1 MKTGPRAS
9 KYNRKPLA
17 ALLLLAGA
25 GIVIACG
32 PEFPAQLL
40 DDRAATLRATPA
52 NSFGY
57 EAARLVQA
65 SDGLQAREAYELP
78 DGSYQQNAL
87 PEDRDPALT
96 PAQRATARAMRAQP
110 DGDRAYALGAGLPE
124 AVRLYTAAAVDTQAA
139 RGPDADRLLELARA
153 RYRAILQLPPQQAM
167 ARSVWA
173 AYMLAEIGDEAE
185 LTAGDAEAQ
194 RQAAAQAYARVRQ
207 LARDG
212 APDPLGLAVAS
223 YGQEARLFLAGPQGQ
238 CSYMELVNAEPCM
251 DAIPAASLQHALRLY
266 AEQAARESGSGNA
279 SLRMLAQWALEDPAR
294 TRRLIDDPVSQRL
307 LVAYALARVGDI
319 VDGRPDSASDP
330 FAAYD
335 TTGQIGLADAAQGH
349 EVTPN
354 PALQS
359 LVAALETQD
368 LRQVPDAD
376 RVAALAYRIGRYDL
390 AQTLVARLDTALAWW
405 VRAKLALRQGDTLAA
420 AQAYAQAARAFPRA
434 DGSVEATGAARLLG
448 EQGVLTLSRGQY
460 VEALD
465 QLLNATVTDD
475 STQGFWLSTPYWND
489 AAYVAERVLTT
500 AELKAYVDRHA
511 PAAPAS
517 AGSAPRDLQNFY
529 EWVRQHPI
537 TASDR
542 LRLLLARRL
551 VRDGSIEQALPYFPA
566 DSDARY
572 ATLESVD
579 GKSEMRLP
587 QTRRLAAEYGAALR
601 RAGHAWGRTSRAEA
615 WYEASRLARRDGMEI
630 MGYEQEPDFAVY
642 GGNTSYG
649 AGRSAIPGWKA
660 YDGDAST
667 PETPDTPALRAAA
680 ALPGPFVTEE
690 ERRRYAASEAR
701 PYARFHYREIAANHA
716 LRAADELPH
725 RSQAYAAVLC
735 QGARYIIDD
744 APELASA
751 IYRRYIEQGAQV
763 PFSGSFGRECAAPDF
778 QAAAWF
784 HYAQAEKSWERLR
797 RSHPGLLLAAALLAL
812 AGGAAA
818 ILAWRYT
825 AARTDRRR
833 A

>member
-1 MKTGPRAS
+1 M
-9 KYNRKPLA
+9 YNRKLLA
-17 ALLLLAGA
+17 TLLLLTGA

-57 EAARLVQA
+57 EAARLVSA
-65 SDGLQAREAYELP
+65 SDALQAREGYDLP
-78 DGSYQQNAL
+78 DGGYLQNAL

-96 PAQRATARAMRAQP
+96 PAQRAVARAMRAQP
-110 DGDRAYALGAGLPE
+110 DGDQAYALGTGLPE
-124 AVRLYTAAAVDTQAA
+124 AVRLYTAAAVDTHAA
-139 RGPDADRLLELARA
+139 RGADTDRLLEQARA
-153 RYRAILQLPPQQAM
+153 RYRAILQLPPPQAA

-185 LTAGDAEAQ
+185 LTASDADAQ
-194 RQAAAQAYARVRQ
+194 RQATAQAYARVRQ

-223 YGQEARLFLAGPQGQ
+223 YGQEARLFLAGPQGL
-238 CSYMELVNAEPCM
+238 CSHMELVNAEPCI
-251 DAIPAASLQHALRLY
+251 DAIPAASLKHAVRLY
-266 AEQAARESGSGNA
+266 AEQAARDSASGNA

-294 TRRLIDDPVSQRL
+294 TRRLIDDPVAQRL
-307 LVAYALARVGDI
+307 LVAYALARVGDV
-319 VDGRPDSASDP
+319 VDGMPDSATDP
-330 FAAYD
+330 YAAYD
-335 TTGQIGLADAAQGH
+335 TTGQAGFADAAQGH
-349 EVTPN
+349 NVTPN

-368 LRQVPDAD
+368 LKQVADAD

-390 AQTLVARLDTALAWW
+390 AQKLAARLDTALAWW
-405 VRAKLALRQGDTLAA
+405 VRAKLALRQGDTQAA
-420 AQAYAQAARAFPRA
+420 ALAYAQAARAFPRA
-434 DGSVEATGAARLLG
+434 DNSMEATGAARLLG

-465 QLLNATVTDD
+465 QLRHATVPDGSD
-475 STQGFWLSTPYWND
+475 GGFWQSTPYWND

-511 PAAPAS
+511 PAAAAPT
-517 AGSAPRDLQNFY
+517 GSAPPDPQHFY
-529 EWVRQHPI
+529 EWLGRHPV

-551 VRDGSIEQALPYFPA
+551 VREGSIEQALPYFPA

-572 ATLESVD
+572 AALESVD
-579 GKSEMRLP
+579 GKSEVRLP
-587 QTRRLAAEYGAALR
+587 RTRQLAAEYGATLR
-601 RAGHAWGRTSRAEA
+601 RAGSAWGRTTRAEA

-642 GGNTSYG
+642 GGSTSFG
-649 AGRSAIPGWKA
+649 AGRSAVPGWKA
-660 YDGDAST
+660 YEDDPG
-667 PETPDTPALRAAA
+667 TPDTPILRAAA

-690 ERRRYAASEAR
+690 ERRRYAASEAQ
-701 PYARFHYREIAANHA
+701 PYARFHYRQIAANHA
-716 LRAADELPH
+716 LRAADELPR
-725 RSQAYAAVLC
+725 RSQAFAAVLC
-735 QGARYIIDD
+735 QGTRYIIDD
-744 APELASA
+744 APEQASA

-763 PFSGSFGRECAAPDF
+763 PFSGTFGRECAAPDF
-778 QAAAWF
+778 RAAAWF
-784 HYAQAEKSWERLR
+784 HYTQAEKSWDRLR
-797 RSHPGLLLAAALLAL
+797 RDHPGLLLAAALLAL
-812 AGGAAA
+812 VGGGAAV
-818 ILAWRYT
+818 LAWRYT
-825 AARTDRRR
+825 AARPGRAGRR

>member
-1 MKTGPRAS
+1 M
-9 KYNRKPLA
+9 YNRKSLA
-17 ALLLLAGA
+17 ALLLLTGA

-57 EAARLVQA
+57 EAARLVGA
-65 SDGLQAREAYELP
+65 SDTLQAQEAYELP

-96 PAQRATARAMRAQP
+96 PAQRVTTRAMRAQP
-110 DGDRAYALGAGLPE
+110 DGEQAYALGAGLPE
-124 AVRLYTAAAVDTQAA
+124 ALRLYTAAAVDTHAA
-139 RGPDADRLLELARA
+139 RGADTDRLLEQARA
-153 RYRAILQLPPQQAM
+153 RYRAILQLPPQQAA

-185 LTAGDAEAQ
+185 LAASDADAQ
-194 RQAAAQAYARVRQ
+194 RQAAAQAYARARQ

-251 DAIPAASLQHALRLY
+251 DAIPAASLKHALRRY
-266 AEQAARESGSGNA
+266 AEQAARDSASGNA
-279 SLRMLAQWALEDPAR
+279 SLRMLAQWALDDPAR
-294 TRRLIDDPVSQRL
+294 TRKLIDDPVAQRL

-319 VDGRPDSASDP
+319 VDGRPDSATDP
-330 FAAYD
+330 YAAYD
-335 TTGQIGLADAAQGH
+335 TTGQAGFADAAQGH

-368 LRQVPDAD
+368 LKQVLDAD

-390 AQTLVARLDTALAWW
+390 AQTLAARLDTGLAWW
-405 VRAKLALRQGDTLAA
+405 VRAKLALRQGDTQAA
-420 AQAYAQAARAFPRA
+420 AQAYAQAASAFPRA
-434 DGSVEATGAARLLG
+434 DGSVEGPSAARLLG

-465 QLLNATVTDD
+465 QLLHATVPDR
-475 STQGFWLSTPYWND
+475 SVGGFWQSTPYWND

-500 AELKAYVDRHA
+500 PELKAYVDRHA
-511 PAAPAS
+511 PAAA
-517 AGSAPRDLQNFY
+517 AAVGSAPPDPQHFY
-529 EWVRQHPI
+529 KWLEEHPV

-551 VRDGSIEQALPYFPA
+551 VREGSIAQALPYFPA

-572 ATLESVD
+572 VTLDYVD
-579 GKSEMRLP
+579 GKLELRQQRSR
-587 QTRRLAAEYGAALR
+587 QLAAEYGAALR
-601 RAGHAWGRTSRAEA
+601 KAGSAWGRTTRAEA
-615 WYEASRLARRDGMEI
+615 WFGASRLARRDGMEI
-630 MGYEQEPDFAVY
+630 MGYEQEPDFATY
-642 GGNTSYG
+642 GGNTAYG
-649 AGRSAIPGWKA
+649 AGRSAVPGSTA
-660 YDGDAST
+660 ADGTD
-667 PETPDTPALRAAA
+667 PPDTPALRAAA

-690 ERRRYAASEAR
+690 ERRRYAASEAQ
-701 PYARFHYREIAANHA
+701 PYTRFHYRQIAANHA
-716 LRAADELPH
+716 LRAADELPR
-725 RSQAYAAVLC
+725 RSQAFAAVLC
-735 QGARYIIDD
+735 QGTRYIIDD
-744 APELASA
+744 SPEQASA

-784 HYAQAEKSWERLR
+784 HYTQAEKSWERLR
-797 RSHPGLLLAAALLAL
+797 RNHPGLLLAAALLAL
-812 AGGAAA
+812 VGGGAAV
-818 ILAWRYT
+818 LAWRYT
-825 AARTDRRR
+825 AARPNRTERRS
-833 A
+833 

>member
-1 MKTGPRAS
+1 M
-9 KYNRKPLA
+9 YNRKSLA
-17 ALLLLAGA
+17 ALLLLTGT

-32 PEFPAQLL
+32 PDFPAQLL
-40 DDRAATLRATPA
+40 DDRAATLRSTPA

-57 EAARLVQA
+57 EAARLVGA
-65 SDGLQAREAYELP
+65 GDALRAREAYELP
-78 DGSYQQNAL
+78 DSSYQQNAL

-96 PAQRATARAMRAQP
+96 PAQRATTRAMRAQP
-110 DGDRAYALGAGLPE
+110 DGDRAYALGADLPE
-124 AVRLYTAAAVDTQAA
+124 AVRLYTAAAVDTHAA
-139 RGPDADRLLELARA
+139 RGLDTDRLLEQARA
-153 RYRAILQLPPQQAM
+153 RYRAILQLPPQQAA

-185 LTAGDAEAQ
+185 LATSDAAAQ
-194 RQAAAQAYARVRQ
+194 RLAAAQAYARVRQ

-212 APDPLGLAVAS
+212 ATDPLSLAVAS

-238 CSYMELVNAEPCM
+238 CSYTELVNAEPCM
-251 DAIPAASLQHALRLY
+251 DAIPADALKHAVRLY
-266 AEQAARESGSGNA
+266 AEQAARDSSSGNA

-294 TRRLIDDPVSQRL
+294 TRRLIDDPVAQRL

-319 VDGRPDSASDP
+319 VDGKADSATDP
-330 FAAYD
+330 YAAYD
-335 TTGQIGLADAAQGH
+335 TTGRVGYADAAQGYD
-349 EVTPN
+349 VTPN

-368 LRQVPDAD
+368 LNQVPDAD

-390 AQTLVARLDTALAWW
+390 AQMLTARLDTALAWW
-405 VRAKLALRQGDTLAA
+405 VRAKLALRQGDTPAA
-420 AQAYAQAARAFPRA
+420 AQAYAQAASAFPRA
-434 DGSVEATGAARLLG
+434 DGSVETPGAARLLG

-465 QLLNATVTDD
+465 QLLQATVPDD
-475 STQGFWLSTPYWND
+475 PADGFWQPTPYWND

-500 AELKAYVDRHA
+500 AELKTYVDRNA
-511 PAAPAS
+511 PAAAAS
-517 AGSAPRDLQNFY
+517 SGSTPPDPQHFY
-529 EWVRQHPI
+529 EWQRKHPV

-551 VRDGSIEQALPYFPA
+551 VREGAIAQALPYFPA

-572 ATLESVD
+572 VTLDYVD
-579 GKSEMRLP
+579 GKLELRP
-587 QTRRLAAEYGAALR
+587 QQTRRLAAEYGAALR
-601 RAGHAWGRTSRAEA
+601 RAGSAWGRTTRAEA

-630 MGYEQEPDFAVY
+630 MGYEQEPDFAAY
-642 GGNTSYG
+642 GGNTSFG
-649 AGRSAIPGWKA
+649 AGRSAVPGWKA
-660 YDGDAST
+660 YDDDAD
-667 PETPDTPALRAAA
+667 TPDTPALRAAA

-690 ERRRYAASEAR
+690 ERRRYAASEAQ
-701 PYARFHYREIAANHA
+701 PYARFHYRQIAANHA

-735 QGARYIIDD
+735 QGTRYIIDD
-744 APELASA
+744 SPYRAAA
-751 IYRRYIEQGAQV
+751 IYQRYIEQGAQV

-778 QAAAWF
+778 TAAAWF

-797 RSHPGLLLAAALLAL
+797 RNHPGLLLAAALLAL
-812 AGGAAA
+812 VGGGAAV
-818 ILAWRYT
+818 LAWRYT
-825 AARTDRRR
+825 AAHPARRG
-833 A
+833 

>member
-1 MKTGPRAS
+1 M
-9 KYNRKPLA
+9 YNRKSLA
-17 ALLLLAGA
+17 ALLLLMGG

-52 NSFGY
+52 NAFGY
-57 EAARLVQA
+57 ETARLVDA
-65 SDGLQAREAYELP
+65 SDALRAREAYELP

-96 PAQRATARAMRAQP
+96 PAQRASTRAMRAQA
-110 DGDRAYALGAGLPE
+110 DGDRAYALGADLPA
-124 AVRLYTAAAVDTQAA
+124 AVRLYTAAAVDTHAA
-139 RGPDADRLLELARA
+139 REAPDTHRLLEQARA
-153 RYRAILQLPPQQAM
+153 RYRAILQLPPQQAA

-185 LTAGDAEAQ
+185 SASEDAEAQ
-194 RQAAAQAYARVRQ
+194 RQAAAQAYGRVRQ

-251 DAIPAASLQHALRLY
+251 DAIPAASLKHALRLY
-266 AEQAARESGSGNA
+266 AEQAARDSASGNA
-279 SLRMLAQWALEDPAR
+279 SLRMLAEWALEDPAR
-294 TRRLIDDPVSQRL
+294 TRRLIDDPVAQRL

-330 FAAYD
+330 YAAYD
-335 TTGQIGLADAAQGH
+335 TTGQVGLADAAQGH
-349 EVTPN
+349 DVTPN

-359 LVAALETQD
+359 LVAALESQD
-368 LRQVPDAD
+368 LKQVPDAD
-376 RVAALAYRIGRYDL
+376 RVAALAYRIGRYEL
-390 AQTLVARLDTALAWW
+390 AQTLATRLDTALAWW
-405 VRAKLALRQGDTLAA
+405 VRAKLALRQGDTVAA
-420 AQAYAQAARAFPRA
+420 ARAYAQAARAFPRA
-434 DGSVEATGAARLLG
+434 DGSLEAVGAARLLG

-465 QLLNATVTDD
+465 QLLHATVKDD
-475 STQGFWLSTPYWND
+475 PANPAEGFWLSTPYWND

-511 PAAPAS
+511 PATSTP
-517 AGSAPRDLQNFY
+517 AGSAPRDPQNFY
-529 EWVRQHPI
+529 DWTRQHPV

-542 LRLLLARRL
+542 LRLLLARRM
-551 VRDGSIEQALPYFPA
+551 VREGSIEQALPYFPA

-572 ATLESVD
+572 ATLENTD
-579 GKSEMRLP
+579 GKWEVRL
-587 QTRRLAAEYGAALR
+587 QETRRLAAEYGAALR
-601 RAGHAWGRTSRAEA
+601 RAGSAWGRTARAQA

-630 MGYEQEPDFAVY
+630 MGFEQEPDFAVY
-642 GGNTSYG
+642 GGSTSYG
-649 AGRSAIPGWKA
+649 AGRSAVPGWKA
-660 YDGDAST
+660 YDGDPGT
-667 PETPDTPALRAAA
+667 PETPALRAAA

-690 ERRRYAASEAR
+690 ERRRYAASEAQ
-701 PYARFHYREIAANHA
+701 PYTRFHYREIAANHA
-716 LRAADELPH
+716 LRASDELPR

-735 QGARYIIDD
+735 QGARYVIDD
-744 APELASA
+744 SPELAA
-751 IYRRYIEQGAQV
+751 TIYRRYIEHGARV

-784 HYAQAEKSWERLR
+784 HYTQAGKSWERLR
-797 RSHPGLLLAAALLAL
+797 RDHPGLLLAAALLAL

-825 AARTDRRR
+825 AARTGRRR
-833 A
+833 L